1 MKGDNV
7 MKELSVPGRKFKNLA
22 LEGVVNFVFL
32 FLITTSV
39 YAGPDD
45 WTHYGHFSTRQSIAV
60 DGPNIIDESSLIWDA
75 NDDPQDPNYG
85 IEFETASSVALYNGL
100 VYGYARYY
108 NEISEYTNSQIVA
121 YDANSGE
128 LEWATIVDK
137 SIWDSW
143 SSPCVDTKNHW
154 ILIGSGDKVFALDA
168 EVGTIEW
175 TTTLEKNVVN
185 ASVCTALD
193 IPCARA
199 FITDYDGF
207 GTTGKLYCINL
218 DPNEPGNPYDPGDI
232 VWSKTLGAT
241 SGNSPSYKDGVVY
254 VGCISGKISAYGTIY
269 AYDATAQSEATK
281 LWETTDPNFDGFSGG
296 VTVTNEG
303 FLYAANYDWANEV
316 EDNSKLC
323 KIDCNDGGIVWMT
336 DTERTSCVPAVVG
349 DKIYISGGFEGYGS
363 RPKIEAYQDHGL
375 TVTKLWETGSEM
387 FVGGWTT
394 QPVYANGKLYIGSI
408 ASGGNYFGTYTDLYI
423 LDVSYTPDDP
433 GFIIDTYSGGGNS
446 PAVTYDSIYTIGYDD
461 ISGHSLLKFK
471 QSTFIADIKK
481 DGLVDSNDLNIMTDS
496 WLYTDPMGVNR
507 SDLNLDGVVNLLDFG
522 LLANE
527 WSGP

>member
-1 MKGDNV
+1 
-7 MKELSVPGRKFKNLA
+7 
-22 LEGVVNFVFL
+22 VVNFVFL

-218 DPNEPGNPYDPGDI
+218 DPNEPGNPYDPGLMALYMLMMQQP
-232 VWSKTLGAT
+232 SRKRQSYGRRLTLT
-241 SGNSPSYKDGVVY
+241 
-254 VGCISGKISAYGTIY
+254 
-269 AYDATAQSEATK
+269 
-281 LWETTDPNFDGFSGG
+281 
-296 VTVTNEG
+296 
-303 FLYAANYDWANEV
+303 
-316 EDNSKLC
+316 
-323 KIDCNDGGIVWMT
+323 
-336 DTERTSCVPAVVG
+336 
-349 DKIYISGGFEGYGS
+349 
-363 RPKIEAYQDHGL
+363 L
-375 TVTKLWETGSEM
+375 TV
-387 FVGGWTT
+387 F
-394 QPVYANGKLYIGSI
+394 PV
-408 ASGGNYFGTYTDLYI
+408 
-423 LDVSYTPDDP
+423 VSQLQMRAFYMR
-433 GFIIDTYSGGGNS
+433 
-446 PAVTYDSIYTIGYDD
+446 
-461 ISGHSLLKFK
+461 L
-471 QSTFIADIKK
+471 
-481 DGLVDSNDLNIMTDS
+481 IMT
-496 WLYTDPMGVNR
+496 
-507 SDLNLDGVVNLLDFG
+507 G
-522 LLANE
+522 LMRLRIIPNYVKLIVMMAV
-527 WSGP
+527 

>member
-1 MKGDNV
+1 
-7 MKELSVPGRKFKNLA
+7 
-22 LEGVVNFVFL
+22 
-32 FLITTSV
+32 
-39 YAGPDD
+39 
-45 WTHYGHFSTRQSIAV
+45 
-60 DGPNIIDESSLIWDA
+60 
-75 NDDPQDPNYG
+75 
-85 IEFETASSVALYNGL
+85 
-100 VYGYARYY
+100 
-108 NEISEYTNSQIVA
+108 
-121 YDANSGE
+121 
-128 LEWATIVDK
+128 
-137 SIWDSW
+137 
-143 SSPCVDTKNHW
+143 
-154 ILIGSGDKVFALDA
+154 
-168 EVGTIEW
+168 
-175 TTTLEKNVVN
+175 
-185 ASVCTALD
+185 
-193 IPCARA
+193 
-199 FITDYDGF
+199 
-207 GTTGKLYCINL
+207 
-218 DPNEPGNPYDPGDI
+218 
-232 VWSKTLGAT
+232 
-241 SGNSPSYKDGVVY
+241 
-254 VGCISGKISAYGTIY
+254 
-269 AYDATAQSEATK
+269 
-281 LWETTDPNFDGFSGG
+281 
-296 VTVTNEG
+296 
-303 FLYAANYDWANEV
+303 
-316 EDNSKLC
+316 
-323 KIDCNDGGIVWMT
+323 MT

-446 PAVTYDSIYTIGYDD
+446 PAVTYNSIYTIGYDD